1 MAMAVGHPPK
11 PGLPYEERSEALHE
25 LDHLSKQP
33 GVTLRQAARIV
44 ASKHG
49 GIKAESLRQALRRH
63 GGSVERTDVHQLL
76 TDEQEQIL
84 LGVIRGFSLSNQ
96 ALSVCQI
103 INLARVHFKLGDGW
117 EGYSWYRGF
126 TAIGYGD
133 ALRRNSRLNAQ
144 LRSSS
149 SS

>member
-1 MAMAVGHPPK
+1 MAAGHPPK
-11 PGLPYEERSEALHE
+11 HGLPYEERSEALHE

-49 GIKAESLRQALRRH
+49 GIKAESLRQALWRH

-76 TDEQEQIL
+76 TDEQEQVL
-84 LGVIRGFSLSNQ
+84 LGIIRGFSLANR

-103 INLARVHFKLGDGW
+103 INLARVHFKLGDQWDGTAASYI
-117 EGYSWYRGF
+117 G

-133 ALRRNSRLNAQ
+133 ALRRNCRLNAQ